1 MASNHSE
8 QTGESDS
15 LALDFLWTKMSTTAR
30 AGVTLAQA
38 KKLAKNGLISVSN
51 VLEQAILDTNKKLKK
66 SNKTGEDYTDGSDA
80 KYMTARPRGHGS
92 YQGKK
97 KNTVHKITAAVL
109 SPASVKNK
117 KGSLRVFITHIDEV
131 NDRVEYRMFLLP
143 YPQWKKIM
151 PKGGIDFC
159 FNVKGELA
167 PRSVKRWGKF
177 EVKTFKELCK

>member
-15 LALDFLWTKMSTTAR
+15 LALDFLWTKMSASSR
-30 AGVTLAQA
+30 AGVTLDQA
-38 KKLAKNGLISVSN
+38 KKLATKGLISVSN

-92 YQGKK
+92 YKGKTK
-97 KNTVHKITAAVL
+97 EKPLTVTAAVL
-109 SPASVKNK
+109 SPASVRNK
-117 KGSLRVFITHIDEV
+117 KGSLRVFITHIDAV

-143 YPQWKKIM
+143 YPQWTKIM

-159 FNVKGELA
+159 FDSKGNLA